1 MGLPSLLISNNP
13 LDIFLATLNILAQL
27 SYPFLGSKVHYKRNE
42 EDYDGGG
49 YTHTAYIQAL
59 GPVVLQVTVNQA
71 RVTF

>member
-1 MGLPSLLISNNP
+1 MGLASWLVSNNP

-27 SYPFLGSKVHYKRNE
+27 SYPFLGPEVHHKRNE
-42 EDYDGGG
+42 QYDDGGS